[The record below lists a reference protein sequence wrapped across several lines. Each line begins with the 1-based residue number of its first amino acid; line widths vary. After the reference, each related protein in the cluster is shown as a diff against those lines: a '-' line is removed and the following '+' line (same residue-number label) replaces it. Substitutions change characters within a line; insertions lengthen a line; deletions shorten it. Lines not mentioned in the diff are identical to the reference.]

1 MTTFRFRMERLLRVR
16 KLEEE
21 IARSRAGWL
30 ALRESARAQE
40 RVERVQAQIQATEEH
55 LRSQIS
61 SPAVTPGAVLSTQ
74 SLQSRAW
81 GELQRRRESAKTAA
95 FQAEQQR
102 QPWQQKRTEAEGLER
117 LRSQR
122 REIFLQESDARELE
136 LLDEIASRRHSRPG

>member
-21 IARSRAGWL
+21 IARSRWL
-30 ALRESARAQE
+30 AALRASARAQE
-40 RVERVQAQIQATEEH
+40 RVEQVQEQIQATEQH

-61 SPAVTPGAVLSTQ
+61 SSSVTPRAVLSTQ
-74 SLQSRAW
+74 SLQSRVW
-81 GELQRRRESAKTAA
+81 SELQRRQENAKTAA

-102 QPWQQKRTEAEGLER
+102 APWQQKRTEAEGLER

-122 REIFLQESDARELE
+122 REIFLQESDAREIE